1 MMQKLWQDLRCGARG
16 LFKRPGFSFIAVITF
31 SLGIGATAAI
41 FSVNNA
47 GGLSKAVAA
56 GALLSRLLISLKEQ
70 TAAAVARGETL
81 EQTRKNVDLTEF
93 RRLLAGDSTLRRI
106 LFGDYVSGA
115 GVAAAFREAT
125 VKQ

>member
-1 MMQKLWQDLRCGARG
+1 MMQKLLQDLRCGARG

-41 FSVNNA
+41 FSINNA

-70 TAAAVARGETL
+70 SAAAVPRGEKL
-81 EQTRKNVDLTEF
+81 E
-93 RRLLAGDSTLRRI
+93 
-106 LFGDYVSGA
+106 
-115 GVAAAFREAT
+115 
-125 VKQ
+125 